1 MTLGSLTGKGNLRP
15 EMTAAEKT
23 WFEEELKEQLD
34 RYETIVKEME
44 DLTAE
49 REQWVAD
56 FLHRI
61 QTRGYH
67 WHAENRRV
75 IPKDEIRPRDGRPL
89 QVIY

>member
-1 MTLGSLTGKGNLRP
+1 MTLGTLTGKQNLRP
-15 EMTAAEKT
+15 EMTAEEKA
-23 WFEEELKEQLD
+23 WFEEELKEQLE

-44 DLTAE
+44 DLSSE

-56 FLHRI
+56 FLHRV
-61 QTRGYH
+61 QTRGFH

-89 QVIY
+89 QVIF

>member
-1 MTLGSLTGKGNLRP
+1 MTLGSLSGKGNLRP
-15 EMTAAEKT
+15 EMTAAEKA

-56 FLHRI
+56 FLSRI
-61 QTRGYH
+61 QTRGFH
-67 WHAENRRV
+67 WHAENRRK
-75 IPKDEIRPRDGRPL
+75 IPKEEIRPRDGRPL
-89 QVIY
+89 QVIF

>member
-1 MTLGSLTGKGNLRP
+1 MTLGTLTGKQNLRP
-15 EMTAAEKT
+15 EMTAEEKA

-44 DLTAE
+44 DLSSE

-56 FLHRI
+56 FLHRV
-61 QTRGYH
+61 QTRGFH

-89 QVIY
+89 QVIF

>member
-1 MTLGSLTGKGNLRP
+1 MTLGSQIGKGNLRP
-15 EMTAAEKT
+15 EMTADEKA
-23 WFEEELKEQLD
+23 WFDEELKEQIA

-56 FLHRI
+56 FLHRV
-61 QTRGYH
+61 QTRGFH

-75 IPKDEIRPRDGRPL
+75 IPKEEIRPRDGRPL

>member
-15 EMTAAEKT
+15 EMTADEKA
-23 WFEEELKEQLD
+23 WFAEELQEQIA
-34 RYETIVKEME
+34 RYETIVKEMG

-49 REQWVAD
+49 REKWVAD
-56 FLHRI
+56 FLHRVK
-61 QTRGYH
+61 TRGFH

-75 IPKDEIRPRDGRPL
+75 IPKEEIRPRYGRPL

>member
-1 MTLGSLTGKGNLRP
+1 MTLGTLTGKQNLRP
-15 EMTAAEKT
+15 EMTAEEKA
-23 WFEEELKEQLD
+23 WFEEELKEQLE

-44 DLTAE
+44 DLASE

-56 FLHRI
+56 FLHRV
-61 QTRGYH
+61 QTRGFH

-89 QVIY
+89 QVIF

>member
-1 MTLGSLTGKGNLRP
+1 VTLGSLSVKGNLRP
-15 EMTAAEKT
+15 EMSADEKT
-23 WFEEELKEQLD
+23 WFEEELKEQLL
-34 RYETIVKEME
+34 RYETIVKEQE

-67 WHAENRRV
+67 WHAEQRRV
-75 IPKDEIRPRDGRPL
+75 IPKEEIRPRDGRPL

>member
-1 MTLGSLTGKGNLRP
+1 VTLGTLTGKQNLRP
-15 EMTAAEKT
+15 EMTAEEKA
-23 WFEEELKEQLD
+23 WFEEELKEQLE

-44 DLTAE
+44 DLSSE

-56 FLHRI
+56 FLHRV
-61 QTRGYH
+61 QTRGFH

-89 QVIY
+89 QVIF

>member
-15 EMTAAEKT
+15 EMTADEKR
-23 WFEEELKEQLD
+23 WVAEELKEQIA
-34 RYETIVKEME
+34 RYETVVKEQE
-44 DLTAE
+44 ALTAE
-49 REQWVAD
+49 REKWVAD

-67 WHAENRRV
+67 WHAENRRL
-75 IPKDEIRPRDGRPL
+75 IPKEEIRPRDGRPL

>member
-15 EMTAAEKT
+15 EMTAEEKA
-23 WFEEELKEQLD
+23 WFEEELKDQLD

-56 FLHRI
+56 FLHRV
-61 QTRGYH
+61 QTRGFH

-89 QVIY
+89 QVVY

>member
-15 EMTAAEKT
+15 EMTAAEKV
-23 WFEEELKEQLD
+23 WFEEELKDQLD

-56 FLHRI
+56 FLHRV
-61 QTRGYH
+61 QTRGFH
-67 WHAENRRV
+67 WHAEQRRV
-75 IPKDEIRPRDGRPL
+75 IPKEEIRPRDGRPL
-89 QVIY
+89 QVIF

>member
-1 MTLGSLTGKGNLRP
+1 MTLGSLIGKQNLRP
-15 EMTAAEKT
+15 EMSAEEKT
-23 WFEEELKEQLD
+23 WFEEELKEQIL
-34 RYETIVKEME
+34 RYETIVKEQE

-49 REQWVAD
+49 REKWVAD

-75 IPKDEIRPRDGRPL
+75 IPKEEIRPRDGRPL

>member
-1 MTLGSLTGKGNLRP
+1 MTLGTLTGKQNLRP
-15 EMTAAEKT
+15 EMTADEKA

-44 DLTAE
+44 DLSSE

-56 FLHRI
+56 FLHRV
-61 QTRGYH
+61 QTRGFH

-89 QVIY
+89 QVIF

>member
-15 EMTAAEKT
+15 EMTAAEKS

-34 RYETIVKEME
+34 RYETIVKEMG

>member
-1 MTLGSLTGKGNLRP
+1 MTLGSLIGKGNLRP
-15 EMTAAEKT
+15 EMSADEKA

-34 RYETIVKEME
+34 RYETIVKEQE
-44 DLTAE
+44 ALSAE

-56 FLHRI
+56 FLPRI

-75 IPKDEIRPRDGRPL
+75 IPKEEIRPRDGRLL

>member
-56 FLHRI
+56 FLHRV
-61 QTRGYH
+61 QTRGFH

-75 IPKDEIRPRDGRPL
+75 IPKEEIRPRDGRPL
-89 QVIY
+89 QVIF